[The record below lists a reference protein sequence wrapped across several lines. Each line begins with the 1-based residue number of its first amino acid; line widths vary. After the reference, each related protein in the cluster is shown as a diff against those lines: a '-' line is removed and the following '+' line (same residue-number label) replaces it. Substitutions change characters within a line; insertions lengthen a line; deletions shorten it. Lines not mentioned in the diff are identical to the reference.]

1 MVSSRARMLTIL
13 DLFSDASP
21 VWTSEAII
29 ENLGCSRPT
38 GYRYVGELCAAGLLL
53 RLTGGLYVLGP
64 RILELDLLIRRTDP
78 VFRIAQPIMRE
89 LVMQSGGDVLLAHVY
104 GDQVMNVHREDSAA
118 PVPISYDRGRP
129 NPLFRG
135 STSKAILPFLS
146 RGQLRRIYEAR
157 GGEAHQAGLGR
168 NWKEFK
174 AALAPI
180 RRAGY
185 VVGQGELDPGVI
197 GIAAPIF
204 MDDKNVLGSLTLI
217 VTKQRYQMLDHK
229 YAVDLVLDTSRRVS
243 KALSQLSETVP
254 APPTAASGPLAN
266 QLRRLRSKASGAL

>member
-1 MVSSRARMLTIL
+1 MLAIL

-29 ENLGCSRPT
+29 ENLDCSRPT
-38 GYRYVGELCAAGLLL
+38 GYRYVRELCAAGLLL

-78 VFRIAQPIMRE
+78 VYRIARPIMRE
-89 LVMQSGGDVLLAHVY
+89 LVARSGGDVLLAHVY
-104 GDQVMNVHREDSAA
+104 GDQIMNVHREDSPA

-146 RGQLRRIYEAR
+146 RSQLKRIYEAR
-157 GGEAHQAGLGR
+157 ADEAYKSGLGR

-185 VVGQGELDPGVI
+185 VVGHGELDSGVI

-217 VTKQRYQMLDHK
+217 ITKQNYQMVDKK
-229 YAVDLVLDTSRRVS
+229 YAVELVLDTSRRVS
-243 KALSQLSETVP
+243 QALSQLTETGP
-254 APPTAASGPLAN
+254 TQQTAASEHLAK
-266 QLRRLRSKASGAL
+266 QLRRLRSKASGVL